1 MIRRALPL
9 VAVIV
14 FAGAAPPATADQGQ
28 AGSVDP
34 RLQRVEQW
42 LSAVLHHEPGL
53 DDAATARI
61 GAWPNADLRT
71 LWLDVNVLV
80 QMMRNP
86 RGLSFSV
93 QQEGQRRA
101 TPVRYTRDQFVRMRV
116 LACAAAGTLTEPVC
130 ARSTAPNTSDGRLAG
145 LLRLDRDLAELAHR
159 VESSSTAGDHDNY
172 ILRRAALLH
181 TDIAFIGRAPDE
193 GVVSGGSALQGIRL
207 DVSDGRGMG
216 FAQSTVHW
224 EIARQLLDFVIPAG
238 EDRPAPSRDGMVRQ
252 WYHAV
257 AAWRQSRE
265 THDTRHLDLARQL
278 FPDDADILFLSG
290 CQHETYAGAPI
301 QNAVRSSVLPTG
313 FKLDIDAD
321 RAELR
326 LAEGFFRRALAA
338 RPDFAEAHLRLGR
351 VLLLRGRP
359 AEASIELQQAIGS
372 VKGDQLLYFA
382 ELFAGAAHEALSQ
395 FDAARASFEKAAD
408 LYPTAQSPL
417 LALSAL
423 ARRRG
428 DRVAA
433 LRALRDLFELPSD
446 ESLEG
451 EPWWLYTV
459 AQARNADALLEEL
472 RKPFK
477 EHTEAQRDE

>member
-1 MIRRALPL
+1 MTCRL
-9 VAVIV
+9 VAVV
-14 FAGAAPPATADQGQ
+14 FCLICVPSAAAA
-28 AGSVDP
+28 DP
-34 RLQRVEQW
+34 RLDRVEQW
-42 LSAVLHHEPGL
+42 LEAVMQHEPGM
-53 DDAATARI
+53 DDAAAARV

-71 LWLDVNVLV
+71 LWLDASVLV

-86 RGLSFSV
+86 RGRSFSV
-93 QQEGQRRA
+93 QQEGQRRP
-101 TPVRYTRDQFVRMRV
+101 TPVRYTSDQFARMRA
-116 LACAAAGTLTEPVC
+116 LACVAAGTVTDPVC
-130 ARSTAPNTSDGRLAG
+130 ARIRTPNDPSGTAPAVTQ
-145 LLRLDRDLAELAHR
+145 LDPDLMELAHR
-159 VESSSTAGDHDNY
+159 VEASRTAGDHDNY

-181 TDIAFIGRAPDE
+181 TDIGLIGRETGEAIGAGPP
-193 GVVSGGSALQGIRL
+193 GVLQGIRL

-216 FAQSTVHW
+216 IAQSTLHW
-224 EIARQLLDFVIPAG
+224 EIARLLLDFVIPAG
-238 EDRPAPSRDGMVRQ
+238 EERPAPSRDGMVRL
-252 WYHAV
+252 WYHAT

-278 FPDDADILFLSG
+278 FPNDADILFLSG

-301 QNAVRSSVLPTG
+301 QNAVRSTVLPTG

-326 LAEGFFRRALAA
+326 LAEGFLRRALAA

-359 AEASIELQQAIGS
+359 ADASIELQQAIGS
-372 VKGDQLLYFA
+372 VEGDQLLYYA

-395 FDAARASFEKAAD
+395 FDAARASFERAAD
-408 LYPTAQSPL
+408 LYPAAQSPL

-433 LRALRDLFELPSD
+433 LRALQEVFELPAINRVED
-446 ESLEG
+446 

-472 RKPFK
+472 RKPFLSH
-477 EHTEAQRDE
+477 EGTER

>member
-1 MIRRALPL
+1 MIPRLALAL
-9 VAVIV
+9 CLC
-14 FAGAAPPATADQGQ
+14 GLATA
-28 AGSVDP
+28 ASADP
-34 RLQRVEQW
+34 RLDRVEAW
-42 LSAVLHHEPGL
+42 LKAAMQHEPGL

-61 GAWPNADLRT
+61 GAWPNADLRA

-93 QQEGQRRA
+93 RQEGQSRP
-101 TPVRYTRDQFVRMRV
+101 TQIRYTRDQYHRMRV
-116 LACAAAGTLTEPVC
+116 LSCAAAGVLTEPACVALNAAPEVDADLRQL
-130 ARSTAPNTSDGRLAG
+130 ARASEDAKR
-145 LLRLDRDLAELAHR
+145 H
-159 VESSSTAGDHDNY
+159 GDHDNY

-181 TDIAFIGRAPDE
+181 TDIAFIGRGPDE
-193 GVVSGGSALQGIRL
+193 GLVGGASALQGIRL
-207 DVSDGRGMG
+207 DVSDGRGTG
-216 FAQSTVHW
+216 FAQSTMHW
-224 EIARQLLDFVIPAG
+224 EIARQVLDFVIPAG
-238 EDRPAPSRDGMVRQ
+238 EDRPGPSRDGMVRQ

-265 THDTRHLDLARQL
+265 THDTRHLDVAREL
-278 FPDDADILFLSG
+278 FPNDADILFLSG

-359 AEASIELQQAIGS
+359 AEALIELQQAIGS
-372 VKGDQLLYFA
+372 VEGDQLLYYA

-395 FDAARASFEKAAD
+395 FDAARASFEKASD
-408 LYPTAQSPL
+408 LYPAAQSPL

-433 LRALRDLFELPSD
+433 LRALQEVFELPSD
-446 ESLEG
+446 ESVDG

-459 AQARNADALLEEL
+459 AQARNADALVTEL
-472 RKPFK
+472 RKPFLRN
-477 EHTEAQRDE
+477 TE